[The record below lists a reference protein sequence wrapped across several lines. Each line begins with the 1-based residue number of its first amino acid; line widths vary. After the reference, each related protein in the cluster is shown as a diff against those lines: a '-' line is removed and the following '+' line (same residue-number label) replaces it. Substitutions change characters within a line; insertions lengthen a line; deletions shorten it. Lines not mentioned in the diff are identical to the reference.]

1 MRDIT
6 GQFHVTNTSPH
17 WRLMTAKRPVL
28 AWWQRPVTWFSVAAV
43 AIVVGVGLAFYT
55 EFWMLLAA
63 APLCI
68 ALGVAAWIAIVV
80 RVHGRADSGAGT
92 EAEFDALLRDYLPF
106 KAPTTIESLQDR
118 WRAASAAGRVDN
130 S

>member
-1 MRDIT
+1 MT
-6 GQFHVTNTSPH
+6 FHGTNCPPP
-17 WRLMTAKRPVL
+17 WRLMTDKRSVL
-28 AWWQRPVTWFSVAAV
+28 AWWLRPVTWFSAAAV
-43 AIVVGVGLAFYT
+43 AIVVGGGLAFYT

-80 RVHGRADSGAGT
+80 RVHGRARTGAGT
-92 EAEFDALLRDYLPF
+92 AAELNALLRDYLPF
-106 KAPTTIESLQDR
+106 QAPTTIEALQAR
-118 WRAASAAGRVDN
+118 WRDTADRRVDN